1 MNWQKWPWLC
11 VYIGAIDIVASHMI
25 SRIPSPPSHHIMV
38 IRDGNVANFVSRPP
52 STDKLED
59 LAAGRGAS
67 SAAWLV
73 PAAALGPL
81 LRRLL
86 KPPAP
91 QNKACAVTI
100 TISSDRPRAGGRDR
114 MQRDLGAIDIV
125 ASHMISR
132 IPSSPIA

>member
-1 MNWQKWPWLC
+1 MQRDL
-11 VYIGAIDIVASHMI
+11 GAIDIVASHMI

-86 KPPAP
+86 MPPAP
-91 QNKACAVTI
+91 QKKACAVTI
-100 TISSDRPRAGGRDR
+100 TISSDRPRVGGRVR
-114 MQRDLGAIDIV
+114 MQRDLSLSLYIYIYMSILV
-125 ASHMISR
+125 YTSVYIEW
-132 IPSSPIA
+132 SS